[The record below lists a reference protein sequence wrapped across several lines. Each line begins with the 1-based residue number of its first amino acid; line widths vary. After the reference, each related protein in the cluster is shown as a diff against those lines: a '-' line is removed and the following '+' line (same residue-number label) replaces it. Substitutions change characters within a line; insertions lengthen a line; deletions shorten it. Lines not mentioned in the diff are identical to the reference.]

1 MSIRWFHYASPATFY
16 PLAGKLIPIFAVL
29 TVVSLLFSFYWGFF
43 ETPDVLSDQKEYYRI
58 IFIHVASAWMS
69 MWLYAVIVF
78 WSLIGLVFNTR
89 LSFMMAESI
98 APTGAMF
105 TFVSLVTGAVWGKT
119 SWGTWWDWDPRLTSQ
134 LILFFIYVGYLALQ
148 STIDDTRRSDRASA
162 LLAVVG
168 LVLLPVIYWS
178 VNCPDPNQC
187 TALHQRS
194 GLGQIESN
202 ILLSMLVMTFSCWMY
217 SFVTSLMRVRRIIL
231 ERDRNTQ
238 WVSELPEIR
247 S

>member
-1 MSIRWFHYASPATFY
+1 
-16 PLAGKLIPIFAVL
+16 
-29 TVVSLLFSFYWGFF
+29 
-43 ETPDVLSDQKEYYRI
+43 
-58 IFIHVASAWMS
+58 MS

-78 WSLIGLVFNTR
+78 WSIIGLVFNTR
-89 LSFMMAESI
+89 LSFMLAESV

-162 LLAVVG
+162 LLAIVG

-194 GLGQIESN
+194 GLGSIESN
-202 ILLSMLVMTFSCWMY
+202 ILIAMLTLTFACWMY

-231 ERDRNTQ
+231 ERERNTQ
-238 WVSELPEIR
+238 WVAELPEIR